1 MSPQPSRA
9 TASLPPKQLLPHHPQ
24 TGASAPCLSVIGRPQ
39 QYETTGISSVFAKH
53 LPTAQSLLSL
63 QGQVSHC
70 LFNLTT
76 KFCQNHHPAVN
87 NEGTLQPPFLKGNG
101 DKQPEVQQFAVSL
114 WDRAGLSLGQGG
126 EGARGLH
133 YLPHCS
139 LLLIPRTL
147 SSALLTENFLLRP
160 SSLPLHLKPL
170 SACLVGLSCEPG
182 GGGLCSVAR
191 SHEGSVLPSQCF

>member
-1 MSPQPSRA
+1 MF
-9 TASLPPKQLLPHHPQ
+9 
-24 TGASAPCLSVIGRPQ
+24 
-39 QYETTGISSVFAKH
+39 SSVFAKH

-63 QGQVSHC
+63 QGEVSHC

-76 KFCQNHHPAVN
+76 KFRQNHHPAVN
-87 NEGTLQPPFLKGNG
+87 NEGTLQPSFLKGNC

-114 WDRAGLSLGQGG
+114 WDGAGRGG

-139 LLLIPRTL
+139 LLLHPPYLILCTANRKL
-147 SSALLTENFLLRP
+147 FLLQP